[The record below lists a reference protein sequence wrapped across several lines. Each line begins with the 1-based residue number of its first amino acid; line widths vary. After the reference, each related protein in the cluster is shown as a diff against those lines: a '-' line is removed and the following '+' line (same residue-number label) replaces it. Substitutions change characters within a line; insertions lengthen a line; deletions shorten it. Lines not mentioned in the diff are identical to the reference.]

1 MRLLSSQCRA
11 ARGLLNWRQEDL
23 ANRAAVSRSTIRD
36 FEGEIHSLQRTTEE
50 RLLAAFD
57 VPRIELIGHASAAA
71 GVPGNPH
78 PYGIRPEAYRSAAR
92 QPC

>member
-57 VPRIELIGHASAAA
+57 AAGIELIGDASAGA
-71 GVPGNPH
+71 GVRFRPGQPAPIRH
-78 PYGIRPEAYRSAAR
+78 PS
-92 QPC
+92 